1 MLIIHIRYALSIK
14 HLIHINM
21 SVAATPLTRP
31 SNSHIGPHS
40 QKGMNNQ
47 RKRMKGTKKTKAV
60 HYHLPK
66 DQDHSNSSFNYPCV
80 TSSDN
85 FALAKICHFDR

>member
-47 RKRMKGTKKTKAV
+47 RKRMKGTKKNKGSA
-60 HYHLPK
+60 L
-66 DQDHSNSSFNYPCV
+66 SS
-80 TSSDN
+80 
-85 FALAKICHFDR
+85 AKRSRSLQQQLQLSMCD